1 MNTLKSMLKWFSG
14 ATAVMMGLVCM
25 VYAPVVATLSI
36 AIGLILIPS
45 SLKVLEQKINYTFS
59 KQVKWIVAII
69 GLFVTGSLASTYE
82 AFRDKEGDR
91 MVEEATVL
99 IDDGDLDGAKAKIEE
114 AKVKYNTPDNKA
126 TALEREIEQSASL
139 DFAKEQLVEL
149 TDDELEKLQSGA
161 LDKTILV
168 QKTLNSNLIGLMKE
182 LAPERDKI
190 VTEIQAKREEER
202 VAAELRKQEELNKN
216 REETIKRQFS
226 SWDGSHRT
234 LTKFIKDN
242 MNDPDSYE
250 HIETRYR
257 DDGNSIIV
265 ITRFRGA
272 NAFGGKVIN
281 TITAR
286 VGIDGNV
293 IEVIGDDY

>member
-1 MNTLKSMLKWFSG
+1 MNTLKSTLKWFSG
-14 ATAVMMGLVCM
+14 VTAVMMGLVCM
-25 VYAPVVATLSI
+25 VYAPVVAILSI
-36 AIGLILIPS
+36 VIGLILIPP
-45 SLKVLEQKINYTFS
+45 SLQVLEQKVNYTFS
-59 KQVKWIVAII
+59 RQVKWIIAII
-69 GLFVTGSLASTYE
+69 GLFVIGSLASTYE
-82 AFRDKEGDR
+82 AFRDKEGDT

-99 IDDGDLDGAKAKIEE
+99 IDDGDLDGARARIGE

-190 VTEIQAKREEER
+190 VKEIQAKREEER

-234 LTKFIKDN
+234 LTKVIKDS

-265 ITRFRGA
+265 ITKFRGA
-272 NAFGGKVIN
+272 NAFGGKVVN
-281 TITAR
+281 TMTAR
-286 VGIDGNV
+286 VDIDGNV
-293 IEVIGDDY
+293 IEVIGDNY

>member
-25 VYAPVVATLSI
+25 VYVPVVATLSI
-36 AIGLILIPS
+36 AIGLILIPP
-45 SLKVLEQKINYTFS
+45 SLKVLEQKIGYTFS
-59 KQVKWIVAII
+59 KQVKWIIAIV
-69 GLFVTGSLASTYE
+69 GLFVIGSLASTYE

-99 IDDGDLDGAKAKIEE
+99 IDDGDLDGARAKIEE

-149 TDDELEKLQSGA
+149 TDDEQKKLQSGV

-202 VAAELRKQEELNKN
+202 VAAELRRQEELNKN

-234 LTKFIKDN
+234 LTKVIKDR
-242 MNDPDSYE
+242 MKDPDSYE

-265 ITRFRGA
+265 ITRYRGA
-272 NAFGGKVIN
+272 NSFGGKVVN
-281 TITAR
+281 TMTAR
-286 VGIDGNV
+286 VDIDGNV
-293 IEVIGDDY
+293 IEIIGDTY